1 MFFNKIAQFYV
12 LVSLIHKLFCRVS
25 ARVEQFSAD
34 QSPEAPTSDIYVVR
48 RQWDSNPRAF
58 YRLWFSRPAHS
69 SALPYLRTA
78 LGIILEKIRRD
89 RTTFAPSAFFGM
101 LLRQLLLGG
110 GELPPV
116 SLRSPGLGTR
126 LETPP
131 RQRVPPR
138 TAPSLAPRRDLTTAC
153 AP

>member
-78 LGIILEKIRRD
+78 LGIILEKKYEEIVQR
-89 RTTFAPSAFFGM
+89 S
-101 LLRQLLLGG
+101 RQ
-110 GELPPV
+110 
-116 SLRSPGLGTR
+116 
-126 LETPP
+126 
-131 RQRVPPR
+131 
-138 TAPSLAPRRDLTTAC
+138 APSLVCSFANYYWGAGSYHPSRYAPPGLVL
-153 AP
+153 